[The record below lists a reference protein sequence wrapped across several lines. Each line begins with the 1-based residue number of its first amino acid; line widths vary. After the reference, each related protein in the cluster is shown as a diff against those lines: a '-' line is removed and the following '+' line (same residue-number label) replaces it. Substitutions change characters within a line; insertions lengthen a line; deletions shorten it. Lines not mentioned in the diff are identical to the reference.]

1 MNKIILAFIATG
13 LLITA
18 SCSKNNDN
26 PSTVAQD
33 NLQLDLK
40 KSTDATNVMIDIHK
54 TPANGHT
61 LCFAQEKIYHQSDSL
76 YSLHFYEYNHEMY
89 TQHVSGHGTGHMN
102 EHGEFEGE
110 MNGMD
115 SIEYHSNLN
124 PTHKYH
130 HTDSLMYQSMMNY
143 NLQQYMP
150 QNVQTCYDQMQLMR
164 NNHAAIHKLHY

>member
-1 MNKIILAFIATG
+1 MNKIIMALLATG

-26 PSTVAQD
+26 PPTVTQE

-40 KSTDATNVMIDIHK
+40 KSTDATNTMIDLHK
-54 TPANGHT
+54 NTANGHS
-61 LCFAQEKIYHQSDSL
+61 LCFAQEKIYHQCDSL
-76 YSLHFYEYNHEMY
+76 YSLHFYEYSHDLY
-89 TQHVSGHGTGHMN
+89 TQHVSSHGTGHMN

-124 PTHKYH
+124 PNHNYH

-143 NLQQYMP
+143 NLQQYMTGD
-150 QNVQTCYDQMQLMR
+150 VKTCYDNMQILR
-164 NNHAAIHKLHY
+164 INHTAIHNLHY